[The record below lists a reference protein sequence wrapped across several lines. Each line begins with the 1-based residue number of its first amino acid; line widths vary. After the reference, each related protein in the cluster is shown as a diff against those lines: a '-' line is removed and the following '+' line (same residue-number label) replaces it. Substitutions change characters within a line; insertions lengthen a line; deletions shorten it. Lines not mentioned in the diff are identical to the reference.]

1 MSSTP
6 DLSSILD
13 DLAAGR
19 IDSAEASRRIDAA
32 TRNAEQ
38 TVEPDGGPASASDDV
53 PSQSAQTGPA
63 DEAADGDAGPASG
76 ADDSADD
83 DSTSD
88 GTDGSRH
95 GFFEEP
101 WNRMPPEAREGL
113 RSAWHRIAGAAEQ
126 VADAAGGARGA
137 AAPGAGH
144 TSGGPAASAQ
154 ASGPGGEI
162 QRVRVRCVGRR
173 VTIIGDPATPGVKV
187 EGEHTRRRM
196 ADTVEITSKS
206 HIGPDLSGLL
216 RFRFPKDA
224 EDFKDLGLGPELV
237 IRMHPDLVLDI
248 ELSGGAL
255 RLSGMP
261 EVDAVRVTA
270 GAADI
275 ADLHQVGDAL
285 FQLGG
290 ATVTGPIDRGRSR
303 IRAESSNVTVNLAE
317 SSNVAVRAD
326 VQTGLISWP
335 DGGSEVDEY
344 VVGNGSARLDLSA
357 VMGRIAV
364 RQTR

>member
-1 MSSTP
+1 
-6 DLSSILD
+6 
-13 DLAAGR
+13 
-19 IDSAEASRRIDAA
+19 
-32 TRNAEQ
+32 
-38 TVEPDGGPASASDDV
+38 
-53 PSQSAQTGPA
+53 
-63 DEAADGDAGPASG
+63 
-76 ADDSADD
+76 
-83 DSTSD
+83 
-88 GTDGSRH
+88 
-95 GFFEEP
+95 
-101 WNRMPPEAREGL
+101 MPPEAREGL
-113 RSAWHRIAGAAEQ
+113 RSAWHRITGAAEQ
-126 VADAAGGARGA
+126 VADAAGDRGSTA
-137 AAPGAGH
+137 AEAGGR
-144 TSGGPAASAQ
+144 SGGPGANTQ
-154 ASGPGGEI
+154 GSGPTGEM

-173 VTIIGDPATPGVKV
+173 VTIIGDPGTPGVKV

-196 ADTVEITSKS
+196 ADAVEITSKS

-216 RFRFPKDA
+216 RFRFPKDS
-224 EDFKDLGLGPELV
+224 EDFKDLGLGPELI
-237 IRMHPDLVLDI
+237 IRMDPDLTLDI

-275 ADLHQVGDAL
+275 SDLHQVRDAL

-290 ATVTGPIDRGRSR
+290 ATVSGSIDRGRSR
-303 IRAESSNVTVNLAE
+303 IRAESANVTVNLAE
-317 SSNVAVRAD
+317 SANVAVRAD
-326 VQTGLISWP
+326 VQTGLVSWP